1 MRLLFRFLRRWGGIF
16 LIGAAA
22 ELLWVVIASS
32 GRVQSGSWILMPTN
46 FYPGAKLPVQAI
58 QGIVS
63 CMAVLFMA
71 ALITAVRFQPTTGFS
86 VIWYIFIAIGS
97 SFIMLLGV
105 MFALTTIL
113 VMFGEGQGLIMV
125 PFIFIYNLF
134 VVVPP
139 VVVGWGFGML
149 IKAAMQFMKHNK
161 P

>member
-1 MRLLFRFLRRWGGIF
+1 MRLLFRILRLWGGIF

-22 ELLWVVIASS
+22 ELLFLWVVIASS
-32 GRVQSGSWILMPTN
+32 GWMPMPTII
-46 FYPGAKLPVQAI
+46 FFSGGKPPI

-86 VIWYIFIAIGS
+86 LIWYIFIAIGS

-105 MFALTTIL
+105 MFALFTTFL
-113 VMFGEGQGLIMV
+113 VMCGEGQGSVLM
-125 PFIFIYNLF
+125 PFIFIENLF

-139 VVVGWGFGML
+139 VVVGWAFGAL
-149 IKAAMQFMKHNK
+149 IAGSR
-161 P
+161 

>member
-1 MRLLFRFLRRWGGIF
+1 MSLLFRFLGRWGGIF

-22 ELLWVVIASS
+22 ELLFLGVVITVHSF
-32 GRVQSGSWILMPTN
+32 GSESWMPMPTM
-46 FYPGAKLPVQAI
+46 FYAGGKPPI
-58 QGIVS
+58 QGTVS

-86 VIWYIFIAIGS
+86 LIWYIFIAIGS

-105 MFALTTIL
+105 MFALLTFLL
-113 VMFGEGQGLIMV
+113 VMCGEGQGGAAV
-125 PFIFIYNLF
+125 PVVFIYNLF